1 MEEKEMKRIVSLIL
15 GVALLC
21 TLSFGALA
29 EGKQI
34 TVTGTATVSLAA
46 DTCTIQLGTSTRALT
61 VAEAQQQDDQTITAV
76 IKALRDTGISE
87 KDIVTSQYNVMAEIP
102 YQDYG
107 TIKPAAPVYSVT
119 NMLFVTIRDM
129 SKVSQ
134 AIDVAT
140 KAGANQIYGLTF
152 SSSKDAEAYT
162 KALQRAVE
170 DAMNKGKVLAEASGK
185 TLGSLQSISATSY
198 AGDPYGIRN
207 SMEMMDAGA
216 KSSTIVSGD
225 VTVSADVTLIYSF
238 E

>member
-1 MEEKEMKRIVSLIL
+1 MKRIFSLIL
-15 GVALLC
+15 GAALLC
-21 TLSFGALA
+21 TLSFGVLA
-29 EGKQI
+29 EGNQI
-34 TVTGTATVSLAA
+34 TVSGTATVSLAA

-76 IKALRDTGISE
+76 IKALRDMGIDE

-107 TIKPAAPVYSVT
+107 TIRPAAPVYSVT
-119 NMLFVTIRDM
+119 NMLFVTIRDLANA
-129 SKVSQ
+129 SQ
-134 AIDVAT
+134 AIDLAT

-152 SSSKDAEAYT
+152 SSSKEAEAYT
-162 KALQRAVE
+162 KALKRAVE
-170 DAMNKGKVLAEASGK
+170 DAMNKAKVLAEASGK
-185 TLGSLQSISATSY
+185 TLGTLQSISANDY

-225 VTVSADVTLIYSF
+225 VIVSANVTLIYSF